1 MEEIVALFSIGLL
14 TAIGWVAAKLFFA
27 RIISDENCIYFA
39 PAFGAG
45 ICGVLAYIAIHSYQ
59 PWLIGAFC
67 IVVVL
72 VALVFRKRLSSAFFC
87 SSGPVGRS
95 DDSPRAVD
103 GQSHAAHRA
112 AATES
117 NEPWQLFRFTCLT
130 LLAVYLMQILLVGL
144 FTRIHPGPNE
154 VWNVFNTTG
163 VSPPDQMF
171 AWHQAMYA
179 DQHRQYP
186 QDPFLNDMDLY
197 DRPHLGGYITLFFFK
212 LWRLPLTE
220 QNAVY
225 PVDGLRFYQ
234 CFWWL
239 MNNLYL
245 MGVAP
250 LFRKLVG
257 YRGAVIAVATT
268 ALGGFFLICTTGS
281 WMKFAGTYPFL
292 LAFLLYLENQG
303 PILQAA
309 LCAVSYYIHGS
320 MLPFLAGFGLL
331 QIFNLR
337 YPINGRQVGV
347 RNVGMFATTGVILVG
362 AWFLVVRWVG
372 SKQPLLYYYLY
383 GAGLTEAQTKPATEL
398 AKAFYDKHSWATIS
412 LFPVHSLISSWLPIG
427 LIQTVKAW
435 LTSAQPFNL
444 HSLAGALFASQRF
457 CVECGLALV
466 AAPVVIG
473 GAFKNLAKEHAGKV
487 ALALYLVPTLL
498 VASFYRIEWA
508 FSLHILVPYHA
519 LCLFLWVT
527 MLRGRST
534 GRVILWLALVA
545 LEGLVCVL
553 FADFRLLPVKGL
565 QLNEIPFE
573 QLWWL
578 VAYVVVTLGI
588 VFGAGCELRQS
599 SPMAGP
605 SGLATARWK
614 LLRIAGSKVLIGLA
628 IVAAVIG
635 VFSLYYLRSYPR

>member
-1 MEEIVALFSIGLL
+1 MEEIVALFSVCLL
-14 TAIGWVAAKLFFA
+14 TAIGWVAAKLCFA

-39 PAFGAG
+39 PALGAG

-67 IVVVL
+67 IVVAL
-72 VALVFRKRLSSAFFC
+72 VALVFRKRLSSSFFC

-95 DDSPRAVD
+95 NGSSIAV
-103 GQSHAAHRA
+103 
-112 AATES
+112 
-117 NEPWQLFRFTCLT
+117 PWRLFRFTGLT

-144 FTRIHPGPNE
+144 FTRVHPGPNE
-154 VWNVFNTTG
+154 VWDVFNTTG

-179 DQHRQYP
+179 DQHRNYP

-220 QNAVY
+220 HNAVY
-225 PVDGLRFYQ
+225 PVDGLRFYH

-250 LFRKLVG
+250 LYRKLFG

-268 ALGGFFLICTTGS
+268 ALGGFFLICTTGT

-303 PILQAA
+303 PMLQAA
-309 LCAVSYYIHGS
+309 FCAVSYYIHGS

-337 YPINGRQVGV
+337 YPINGRQLRL
-347 RNVGMFATTGVILVG
+347 RNVGLFATTGVVLVG

-383 GAGLTEAQTKPATEL
+383 GAGLTEAQTKPVTEL
-398 AKAFYDKHSWATIS
+398 ARAFYDKHSWAAVS
-412 LFPVHSLISSWLPIG
+412 LFPVYSLISSWLPIG
-427 LIQTVKAW
+427 LIQSVKAW

-444 HSLAGALFASQRF
+444 RSLADALFASQRF

-466 AAPVVIG
+466 AAPIVIT
-473 GAFKNLAKEHAGKV
+473 GAFKSLAKEHAGKI

-498 VASFYRIEWA
+498 VALFYRIEWA

-527 MLRGRST
+527 TLRGRST
-534 GRVILWLALVA
+534 GRVIVWLSLVA

-565 QLNEIPFE
+565 QLDQIPFE
-573 QLWWL
+573 HLWWL
-578 VAYVVVTLGI
+578 VAYLAVTLSI
-588 VFGAGCELRQS
+588 VFGAAWELRQS
-599 SPMAGP
+599 SPIAVP
-605 SGLATARWK
+605 AALATARWE
-614 LLRIAGSKVLIGLA
+614 LLRIVGSKVLIGLA
-628 IVAAVIG
+628 IFAAVIG
-635 VFSLYYLRSYPR
+635 VFSLYYLRFYPR